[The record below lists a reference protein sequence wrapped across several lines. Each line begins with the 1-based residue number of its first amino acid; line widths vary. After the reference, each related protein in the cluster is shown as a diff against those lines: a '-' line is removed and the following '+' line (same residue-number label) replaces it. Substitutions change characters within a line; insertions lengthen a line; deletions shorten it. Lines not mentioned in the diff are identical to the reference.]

1 MARFQSV
8 KGTALV
14 FLLFVWI
21 LWFLNFVARTIL
33 APLLP
38 LIEDEFLVT
47 HARATSIFL
56 FLGLGYGLS
65 VCFSGFYARTL
76 GPRRSVCACLL
87 LVGLT
92 FLVMTQIHVYELFCA
107 TALVLGL
114 GIGMYLPATIPLLTE
129 YYHQAHWGKVIAIHD
144 SAASLGSFATPF
156 VAVLALRLLPW
167 RGTFIL
173 LAVACLLCAVIFWCE
188 SVEVG
193 TRKETTYFP
202 REVLRQRGFW
212 IFGIT
217 WIFMAGA
224 TMGLYFVVPLYLS
237 KELGLEV
244 ERANTIFGISRI
256 GGAAVGILAGFLV
269 DRFRAKGMVFFLVL
283 ITGVLTSLVAVNDL
297 LWIQVVLFVQATIAA
312 GYFPVTL
319 VSISRMFDR
328 ETRGQAVGFI
338 VTLGLIGTA
347 IMPYL
352 LGIAGD
358 LVSFRLGFLILGIL
372 TTLSSGLFCFMK
384 EMK

>member
-8 KGTALV
+8 KGKALV
-14 FLLFVWI
+14 FLLFIWI

-38 LIEDEFLVT
+38 LIEDEFLVA

-65 VCFSGFYARTL
+65 VCFSGFYAKTL
-76 GPRRSVCACLL
+76 GLRRSVCACLL
-87 LVGLT
+87 ALGAT
-92 FLVMTQIHVYELFCA
+92 FLVMSQIHIFELFYA
-107 TALVLGL
+107 TGLVLGL
-114 GIGMYLPATIPLLTE
+114 GVGMYLPAIIPLLTE
-129 YYHQAHWGKVIAIHD
+129 YYDQAHWGKVIAIHD
-144 SAASLGSFATPF
+144 SAASLGCFATPF

-167 RGTFIL
+167 RGTFVL
-173 LAVACLLCAVIFWCE
+173 VAGACLLCAVIFWFV

-237 KELGLEV
+237 KELGLGV

-256 GGAAVGILAGFLV
+256 GGACVGIVSGFLV

-283 ITGVLTSLVAVNDL
+283 ITGILTALVAVNDL
-297 LWIQVVLFVQATIAA
+297 LWVQVVLFVQATIAA

-319 VSISRMFDR
+319 VAISRMFER
-328 ETRGQAVGFI
+328 QSRGQAVGFI
-338 VTLGLIGTA
+338 VTLGVVGTA
-347 IMPYL
+347 IIPYL
-352 LGIAGD
+352 LGVSGD
-358 LVSFRLGFLILGIL
+358 LVSFRLGFLLLGIL
-372 TTLSSGLFCFMK
+372 TTLSSGLFWFMK
-384 EMK
+384 EGN